1 MYVTIKGIKIKLS
14 DFLLFLSLLFVS
26 STLPI
31 SGKPNS
37 ISIIV
42 AVIVLLFYHFS
53 TQFKM
58 VQINIFISS
67 ALVFFFLYL
76 VSSIL
81 SVNSRSGMFELE
93 KKLSVLFIPLIF
105 TLKNAFSIRS
115 VKWILYAFVSSSL
128 LYVCF
133 YLLRL
138 YFHNPLETIFFVE
151 KDGFNIRRALDMY
164 YGIHPTY
171 ISMYL
176 LFAST
181 ILYYSASKIRD
192 RYLTILFYLVSL
204 FFYGLIFSL
213 GSRIV
218 IISTIVTMFIFFVL
232 DINRQN
238 ITKKIVLLISL
249 ILIFLIVY
257 KLTPSMQ
264 HRFDEVLSTPKTGPY
279 TKLEMNS
286 TNIRFAILHC
296 SKVLNL
302 EVNYFSGFG
311 VGDAQDK
318 LNQCFE
324 ESGWT
329 SDILNYDF
337 HNQYMQTYFELGLI
351 GLVSLLALF
360 IIPTVIGIREKN
372 YLLLIFLVQFGIIS
386 STESTLANQQGVVF
400 FIFMTCLLLKFK
412 DDDLKITLR

>member
-138 YFHNPLETIFFVE
+138 YLHNPLETIFFVE
-151 KDGFNIRRALDMY
+151 
-164 YGIHPTY
+164 T
-171 ISMYL
+171 
-176 LFAST
+176 
-181 ILYYSASKIRD
+181 
-192 RYLTILFYLVSL
+192 
-204 FFYGLIFSL
+204 L
-213 GSRIV
+213 G
-218 IISTIVTMFIFFVL
+218 
-232 DINRQN
+232 
-238 ITKKIVLLISL
+238 
-249 ILIFLIVY
+249 
-257 KLTPSMQ
+257 
-264 HRFDEVLSTPKTGPY
+264 
-279 TKLEMNS
+279 
-286 TNIRFAILHC
+286 
-296 SKVLNL
+296 
-302 EVNYFSGFG
+302 
-311 VGDAQDK
+311 
-318 LNQCFE
+318 
-324 ESGWT
+324 
-329 SDILNYDF
+329 
-337 HNQYMQTYFELGLI
+337 
-351 GLVSLLALF
+351 
-360 IIPTVIGIREKN
+360 
-372 YLLLIFLVQFGIIS
+372 
-386 STESTLANQQGVVF
+386 
-400 FIFMTCLLLKFK
+400 
-412 DDDLKITLR
+412 